1 MSDPMAVWRRMWR
14 IPLVITWL
22 LVGLLLTAAVTV
34 ADAITGGLNQ
44 SHRNR
49 LTCLWMRGMT
59 SLLPLRIHR
68 HGKPSDET
76 ALMVSNHVSWLD
88 IVVIGA
94 QAPVHFL
101 SKAEVRQ
108 WPVIGWL
115 ANVAGTRFIQR
126 GKAGGETLH
135 GQLRD
140 ALEQGESL
148 VIFAEGTTT
157 AGDRVRAFHGRL
169 LSCAI
174 ESQTPV
180 QPVAIGYRRDG
191 KPDNLAPFID
201 DDEFSAHLLR
211 LLGSAPIDV
220 ELHFLPLVH
229 CQAYNRNQ
237 LAREAQAAV
246 VQALGL
252 SEAELSATGPV
263 TTAPRVRSCEP
274 AKAMTCGMNSRK
286 SASNPA

>member
-1 MSDPMAVWRRMWR
+1 MSGAMPAWRRLWR
-14 IPLVITWL
+14 SPLIIAWI
-22 LVGLLLTAAVTV
+22 LVGLLLTAGVTIV
-34 ADAITGGLNQ
+34 DKVTPGLKP
-44 SHRNR
+44 HYRNR
-49 LTCLWMRGMT
+49 LASMWMRSLIG
-59 SLLPLRIHR
+59 LLPLRIHR
-68 HGKPSDET
+68 HGKPFGDT
-76 ALMVSNHVSWLD
+76 ALLVSNHVSWLD

-115 ANVAGTRFIQR
+115 ASAAGTVFIQR
-126 GKAGGETLH
+126 GNAGGETLH

-140 ALEQGESL
+140 ALQQGESL

-157 AGDRVRAFHGRL
+157 RGDRVRAFHGRL

-174 ESQTPV
+174 ESATPV
-180 QPVAIGYRRDG
+180 QPVAVGYRRDG
-191 KPDNLAPFID
+191 NRDELAPFVD
-201 DDEFSAHLLR
+201 DDEFSRHLLR

-220 ELHFLPLVH
+220 HLHFLAPLPS
-229 CQAYNRNQ
+229 QAYNRNQ

-246 VQALGL
+246 VQALGV
-252 SEAELSATGPV
+252 SVADPAKA
-263 TTAPRVRSCEP
+263 APRARSCDS
-274 AKAMTCGMNSRK
+274 AKAMTCGMNARK